1 MHQCALHDPQIAPD
15 AKAQVW
21 QNVSWCA
28 SCVIRTELTRARN
41 IVHQL
46 FAPQTHQNAVR
57 DTQIALD
64 AKTQV
69 PRNVS
74 RCAFYG
80 IRTGPT

>member
-1 MHQCALHDPQIAPD
+1 
-15 AKAQVW
+15 
-21 QNVSWCA
+21 
-28 SCVIRTELTRARN
+28 
-41 IVHQL
+41 VHQL